1 MHAWNKLACVVL
13 AWTILPAGVLTAS
26 PGRSAHPVQVS
37 TRTTSITL
45 TAARAA
51 AAPAPAVTTRARTI
65 TYVVQ
70 RGDTLS
76 SIAARFAVHGGWP
89 ALYTVNRARVG
100 SDPDALTIGTVLH
113 LPGHATPVRYTVI
126 AGDTLSGIAARF
138 AVDGGWGALYAANRG
153 HIGPDP
159 ATIHPGTVL
168 AIPHQAA
175 PNAASPG
182 PGRPQPHTQPTAPS
196 SPPAGHRAHPQPAT
210 PRPHTATGMPSWL
223 TTMLLAVGLLAVV
236 IFAAELF
243 LIARRRRRRRATIR
257 AAELPPAAAASPA
270 HPGPPG
276 RPMPPTPLTSP
287 TPPASPATPI
297 TPAREAAPMPIS
309 THPTRI
315 VMADHERL
323 VITRSKVDDTICVLR
338 PPGENPA
345 EILRVARLVLPEG
358 PYGTLAEQLGL
369 SASWPMK

>member
-37 TRTTSITL
+37 ARTTSITL

-76 SIAARFAVHGGWP
+76 GIAARFAVHGGWP
-89 ALYTVNRARVG
+89 ALYTANRARVG
-100 SDPDALTIGTVLH
+100 SDPDALTIGAVLY
-113 LPGHATPVRYTVI
+113 LTGLATPVRYTVI

-138 AVDGGWGALYAANRG
+138 TVDGGWGALYAANRG
-153 HIGPDP
+153 HIGSDP
-159 ATIHPGTVL
+159 GTIHPGTVL
-168 AIPHQAA
+168 AIPHPA
-175 PNAASPG
+175 PPDAASPG
-182 PGRPQPHTQPTAPS
+182 PGRPPPHTQPTAPS
-196 SPPAGHRAHPQPAT
+196 SPPAGHRAHPRPVI

-223 TTMLLAVGLLAVV
+223 TTMLLAVGLLAVI
-236 IFAAELF
+236 IFAAGSV
-243 LIARRRRRRRATIR
+243 LIARRRRRRQRATMG
-257 AAELPPAAAASPA
+257 AAEPPPAAAAPPVYPA
-270 HPGPPG
+270 ARAGPTPSA
-276 RPMPPTPLTSP
+276 PLTSP
-287 TPPASPATPI
+287 TPI

-369 SASWPMK
+369 SPSWPMK